1 MAISIIRRIERCR
14 MCGNSDLRSIL
25 HLGDQ
30 ALTGVF
36 PRRPDTQLTCGPLE
50 LVRCHVSSPDHCGL
64 VQLRNSFD
72 LKEMYGD
79 NYGYRS
85 SLNQSMVEHLRA
97 KVAQLRTIVT
107 LNPNSLVIDIGSN
120 DGTTLSFYPPGAAT
134 LAGID
139 PTAAKFRAFY
149 RPDIQVIPDF
159 FSAAAVRAAFG
170 AQKADIITSIAM
182 FYDLED
188 PVAFVRQ
195 IAEVLAPEGIW
206 HFEQSYLPTMLRLTS
221 YDTVCHEH
229 LEYYALRQI
238 KWALARA
245 GLRII
250 EVQINDINGGSF
262 AITAAH
268 QSSTLAT
275 RDSVARAIAQEDSL
289 ALDQPDIY
297 QRFAQRTVAHRQE
310 LLDLLARLRGENA
323 LVLGYG
329 ASTKGNVILQYC
341 GLTPREL
348 PFIAEVNKDKF
359 GCYCP
364 GTLIPI
370 ISEADAHAMNPGYF
384 LVLPWHFRSNLIARE
399 QAFLGRGGK
408 MIFPLP
414 AIETVSA

>member
-1 MAISIIRRIERCR
+1 
-14 MCGNSDLRSIL
+14 
-25 HLGDQ
+25 
-30 ALTGVF
+30 
-36 PRRPDTQLTCGPLE
+36 
-50 LVRCHVSSPDHCGL
+50 

-97 KVAQLRTIVT
+97 KVAHLRTIVS
-107 LNPNSLVIDIGSN
+107 PGPRSLVIDIGSN
-120 DGTTLSFYPPGAAT
+120 DGTLLSFYPQDSAL

-149 RPDIQVIPDF
+149 RPDIQVLPDF

-170 AQKADIITSIAM
+170 TRKADIITSIAM

-188 PVAFVRQ
+188 PIAFVRQ
-195 IAEVLAPEGIW
+195 IADVLADHGIW
-206 HFEQSYLPTMLRLTS
+206 HFEQSYLPTMLKLTS
-221 YDTVCHEH
+221 YDTICHEH

-238 KWALARA
+238 EWALARA

-250 EVQINDINGGSF
+250 DVSINAINGGSF

-268 QSSTLAT
+268 QNSSHKAA
-275 RDSVARAIAQEDSL
+275 DGVARALAQEKL
-289 ALDQPDIY
+289 LGLDQADIY
-297 QRFAQRTVAHRQE
+297 QQFANRTTAHRRD
-310 LLDLLARLRGENA
+310 LLDLLSRLRRENA

-341 GLTPREL
+341 GLTPTEL

-364 GTLIPI
+364 GTHIPI
-370 ISEADAHAMNPGYF
+370 ISEDEAHAKNPAYF
-384 LVLPWHFRSNLIARE
+384 LVLPWHFRPNLIARE
-399 QAFLGRGGK
+399 QAFLARGGK

-414 AIETVSA
+414 AIETVPS